1 MQKKGRIGMDDGGGK
16 MAPAQRGKVTIR
28 TVAEHAGVS
37 VAAVSKVLRN
47 AYGVSDAL
55 RQNVMESIETL
66 GYRPSAAARGMRGRT
81 FTVGI
86 LLVEI
91 GNPFLPEVVE
101 GINDILAP
109 SEFKSLMGMG
119 RSHMPVE
126 TSLIEQMIDFHMDGL
141 ILVAPRMS
149 GKVLDRYARQI
160 PIVVIGHHEATAQQF
175 DTINSDDRRGGYLAT
190 RGLIEA
196 GHRDIL
202 MLTQAYAPDSDHA
215 VAAQR
220 ARGYHDAM
228 EQAGLPPREVALPYD
243 GGSVPGHLRRF
254 LAEHPLP
261 RAVFCW
267 SDLFAVDL
275 VNIAR
280 AQGLRVPE
288 DLAIVGYDNSPLAAL
303 PLVELSSID
312 QSGRRLGALAAES
325 LLSRM
330 EGRTAPHHILLEP
343 KLVRRSSV

>member
-1 MQKKGRIGMDDGGGK
+1 MDDGGGK
-16 MAPAQRGKVTIR
+16 TAPAQRGKVTIR

-119 RSHMPVE
+119 RSYMPVE
-126 TSLIEQMIDFHMDGL
+126 TGLIEQMIDFHMDGL

-160 PIVVIGHHEATAQQF
+160 PIVVIGHHEATAAHF
-175 DTINSDDRRGGYLAT
+175 DTVNSDDQQGGFMATEALLA
-190 RGLIEA
+190 A
-196 GHRDIL
+196 GHRDVV
-202 MLTQAYAPDSDHA
+202 MLTQAYAPDSTHA
-215 VAAQR
+215 VAGQR
-220 ARGYHDAM
+220 ERGYREAM
-228 EQAGLPPREVALPYD
+228 ERAGLAPRVVALPYD
-243 GGSVPGHLRRF
+243 GASVPDHLRRF
-254 LAEHPLP
+254 LFEPGRP
-261 RAVFCW
+261 SAVFCW

-280 AQGLRVPE
+280 AEGLRVPE

-303 PLVELSSID
+303 PLVKLSSID

-330 EGRTAPHHILLEP
+330 EGRSAPHHILLEP
-343 KLVRRSSV
+343 KLVRRSSI

>member
-1 MQKKGRIGMDDGGGK
+1 MDDGGGRVT
-16 MAPAQRGKVTIR
+16 RGKVTIR

-101 GINDILAP
+101 GINDILSP

-149 GKVLDRYARQI
+149 GAVLDRYARQI
-160 PIVVIGHHEATAQQF
+160 PIAVIGHHEATAAHF
-175 DTINSDDRRGGYLAT
+175 DTINSDDQHA
-190 RGLIEA
+190 LIAA
-196 GHRDIL
+196 GHRDIV
-202 MLTQAYAPDSDHA
+202 MLSQAYAPDSSHA
-215 VAAQR
+215 VAGQREIGYRTAMQR
-220 ARGYHDAM
+220 A
-228 EQAGLPPREVALPYD
+228 GLAENVVALPYD
-243 GGSVPGHLRRF
+243 GDSVPHHLRQF
-254 LAEHPLP
+254 LEQTP
-261 RAVFCW
+261 RPGAVFCW

-280 AQGLRVPE
+280 AMGLRVPQ
-288 DLAIVGYDNSPLAAL
+288 DLAVIGYDNNPLAAL
-303 PLVELSSID
+303 PLVDLSSID
-312 QSGRRLGALAAES
+312 QSGRRLGALAAEA

-330 EGRTAPHHILLEP
+330 DGRNAPHHILLEP
-343 KLVRRSSV
+343 SLVRRTSG